1 MGNVCSSG
9 ICWLLCDWQQCSSE
23 VQVWF
28 LTLVPP
34 VQCQYFG
41 FCEENLDAL
50 HPHHG
55 GGNVRAF
62 PAPARAFRRHGFGSS
77 AEAWAMTHLLFW
89 GQYLDADWKYSDLW
103 LPLELREVWLWE
115 CHQLLL
121 KGSIKALEKPWGTFC
136 CSASTHRTVEGE
148 NWEESGSSRLIGHP
162 SHQDSWPLGSSWCIF
177 LQIPVY
183 SGLSHQRL
191 LALASVQDEVCDI
204 PAGGLLFWN
213 TGAKIDTEP
222 GEAALLQHPGFKGVD
237 CVTTPQGRPFP
248 ASVLFASC
256 QGRGWLSCSQQKPR
270 RFLHCPLHPGA
281 HGTWSC
287 AWLPSCRCAVLPPQT
302 EGRSCMSV
310 KLLRHVRTFCW
321 VTASNLGNFDQRK
334 MTGAWR

>member
-1 MGNVCSSG
+1 MSSATVERQHKGSGKALGN
-9 ICWLLCDWQQCSSE
+9 ILLQCQHTQDCGRGELRGVRKLKADWPPLSPGLLATWQQLGHFSADSCLQWPKSPE
-23 VQVWF
+23 AADV
-28 LTLVPP
+28 
-34 VQCQYFG
+34 G
-41 FCEENLDAL
+41 I
-50 HPHHG
+50 
-55 GGNVRAF
+55 
-62 PAPARAFRRHGFGSS
+62 GS
-77 AEAWAMTHLLFW
+77 
-89 GQYLDADWKYSDLW
+89 G
-103 LPLELREVWLWE
+103 R
-115 CHQLLL
+115 
-121 KGSIKALEKPWGTFC
+121 G
-136 CSASTHRTVEGE
+136 
-148 NWEESGSSRLIGHP
+148 
-162 SHQDSWPLGSSWCIF
+162 
-177 LQIPVY
+177 
-183 SGLSHQRL
+183 
-191 LALASVQDEVCDI
+191 VCDI